1 MASTLAGRRLL
12 ALRATVLVGAAALPL
27 AMSAAPA
34 VAVPGDNGIVRIH
47 SANVPFNDT
56 RDESKVCKFYL
67 DAFNFETAQLVS
79 WEVDQ
84 QPPTGSAKVLT
95 GSITLAGGLGHTNN
109 LSLPNGS
116 YKLVWNFVGATAPAK
131 QRSFTVDCGTG
142 APAARRP
149 PRTSGPRT
157 CRSAASRP
165 VRAAPRTG

>member
-1 MASTLAGRRLL
+1 M
-12 ALRATVLVGAAALPL
+12 
-27 AMSAAPA
+27 
-34 VAVPGDNGIVRIH
+34 RIH